1 MEEKKA
7 TEDLTLFMCDPVKN
21 TACRKNGCVHSPT
34 ASIWACYATT
44 SPAFAVLDE
53 NGEPMRVNVK
63 LGLKLPVFRDEQLL
77 ARLSGK
83 NDDPCNKGF
92 TVDIVPANA

>member
-1 MEEKKA
+1 MDEKKKA
-7 TEDLTLFMCDPVKN
+7 ASERTWFVCDPVKN
-21 TACRKNGCVHSPT
+21 TECRKHTCVHNPT

-44 SPAFAVLDE
+44 NPAFAVLDE

-83 NDDPCNKGF
+83 LTADHS
-92 TVDIVPANA
+92 